1 MTSLRSETCALFL
14 AVSLMTVGHL
24 SAAEDTPRPNIV
36 LMMSDD
42 QGWGETGYHGHP
54 HLKTPV
60 LDEMAATGLR
70 LDRFYAASPVCTPT
84 RVSCL
89 TGRHANR
96 SGALRVNWSVRP
108 EEVTIVQLLRDAGY
122 RTAHYG
128 KWHVGAVKK
137 DSPTCPRALG
147 FDENLSHDNYFE
159 MDPDLSRNGEAPQV
173 FHGESSEILVQEAL
187 RFARKTRGEDKP
199 FFIVVWFGSPHSPYS
214 GLEKDVAPYKEL
226 GGNISK
232 RFAEITAMDRAI
244 GTFRKGLDEL
254 GARHNTILWF
264 KSDNGITI
272 QEIPESERQHLYN
285 GNLNG
290 HKSQLYEGGLLVP
303 SVIEWPA
310 AIVAGRSSSV
320 PCVTSDILPTLI
332 DIVGI
337 EYPYPERPLDGIS
350 LKKLIVEDAM
360 KKRPAPIGFW
370 GYNWKTE
377 QNNEP
382 WFPDQNGLAIT
393 TLTYEM
399 EQTLARSPG
408 RKWYFSNYQHPV
420 AKTVFDGRAAWTGNR
435 YKLYVDNSRGKAQME
450 LYDLENDREES
461 TDIASENPEL
471 VQQMFQ
477 QLTEWQKSVEDSLT
491 GADYPNAKSRGRQEA
506 GSTERTKEDATTTA
520 DAPAAKATASS
531 ESGSMA
537 SKMLERMDQDRDG
550 KITRKEYIQFFAPGF
565 GRSDANRDGTLDA
578 DEFPRKRLFEMA
590 DVNHDGKLTR
600 DEYDESRGRIFDQRH
615 DPDGD
620 GVLFREEL

>member
-1 MTSLRSETCALFL
+1 MKRNQIVKWGLCAVVFF
-14 AVSLMTVGHL
+14 AFVRAD
-24 SAAEDTPRPNIV
+24 AAERPNIV

-42 QGWGETGYHGHP
+42 QGWGETSYNGHP

-60 LDEMAATGLR
+60 LDDMAKTGLR

-96 SGALRVNWSVRP
+96 SGALRVNWSIRP
-108 EEVTIVQLLRDAGY
+108 EEVTIAQLLKDAGY

-137 DSPTCPRALG
+137 DSPTCPRAMG

-159 MDPDLSRNGEAPQV
+159 MDPDLSGNGEAPQV
-173 FHGESSEILVQEAL
+173 FKGESSEILVQEAL
-187 RFARKTRGEDKP
+187 QFVRKNHGEDKP

-254 GARHNTILWF
+254 GARQNTILWF

-310 AIVAGRSSSV
+310 KIVAGRSSSV

-332 DIVGI
+332 DIVGT
-337 EYPYPERPLDGIS
+337 EYPHPKRPLDGIS

-360 KKRPAPIGFW
+360 KERSAPIGFW
-370 GYNWKTE
+370 GYNNKPE
-377 QNNEP
+377 QANEP
-382 WFPDQNGLAIT
+382 WFADQNRLKIT
-393 TLTYEM
+393 TLTQDMKE
-399 EQTLARSPG
+399 TLARSPN
-408 RKWYFSNYQHPV
+408 RKWYFSNYKHPV

-435 YKLYVDNSRGKAQME
+435 YKLYVDNSRGKTRME

-461 TDIASENPEL
+461 TNIASENPEL
-471 VQQMFQ
+471 VHQMFQ
-477 QLTEWQKSVEDSLT
+477 QLTEWQKSVENSLT
-491 GADYPNAKSRGRQEA
+491 GADYPNAKSGGMQEA
-506 GSTERTKEDATTTA
+506 GSDEEKMKDAPKTP
-520 DAPAAKATASS
+520 DDPAAKPKAPGAPASRKADIS
-531 ESGSMA
+531 E
-537 SKMLERMDQDRDG
+537 KMDRDRDG

-565 GRSDANRDGTLDA
+565 DRSDANQDGALDA
-578 DEFPRKRLFEMA
+578 DEFPRKRLFELA
-590 DVNHDGKLTR
+590 DLDQDGKLTR
-600 DEYDESRGRIFDQRH
+600 DEYLEVRGKIFDQRH

-620 GVLFREEL
+620 GVIPLEK